1 MMKLI
6 NLVTNLTLEEK
17 IRIFKTFAIFK
28 TIQLPSYIKYIK
40 NFFGINKRPKIREI
54 TLINNF
60 GKGDLDIK

>member
-1 MMKLI
+1 MKLI

-28 TIQLPSYIKYIK
+28 TIQLFYIKYIK

-60 GKGDLDIK
+60 GKGDLDKM

>member
-28 TIQLPSYIKYIK
+28 TLYLQQQPQLFVQLPSYIKYIK
-40 NFFGINKRPKIREI
+40 NFFGI
-54 TLINNF
+54 
-60 GKGDLDIK
+60 IKDQKSEK